1 MPRCQVRDALMH
13 RGPEALATR
22 AERGARAP
30 LDLPVFRGGGG
41 VRAGVDL
48 DSNDALLVTT
58 DRDFARFPGLR
69 RRHPL
74 G

>member
-41 VRAGVDL
+41 VRAGVGL
-48 DSNDALLVTT
+48 DNNDALLVTT
-58 DRDFARFPGLR
+58 NGDFARFRGLR